1 MTHIMTVWTNLTN
14 HEQNLSKWCS
24 NVFLHP
30 MDSRGCR
37 QSTHSKV
44 PRWWE
49 MWCLSWIAHA
59 TGTNPGHTGDSK
71 NSLATRTVMD
81 VHTISR
87 NKTNMCNHVQ
97 HIATAEWKFWR
108 VFFSGWMQKIKTVA
122 DFLLVLAI
130 WPTTNHPLQLANE
143 TLQFRHA
150 ARFCFML
157 EFVCFG
163 WRKKT
168 KVEMI
173 NSMLRVNH
181 TALMFIA

>member
-1 MTHIMTVWTNLTN
+1 
-14 HEQNLSKWCS
+14 
-24 NVFLHP
+24 
-30 MDSRGCR
+30 
-37 QSTHSKV
+37 
-44 PRWWE
+44 
-49 MWCLSWIAHA
+49 
-59 TGTNPGHTGDSK
+59 
-71 NSLATRTVMD
+71 
-81 VHTISR
+81 
-87 NKTNMCNHVQ
+87 
-97 HIATAEWKFWR
+97 
-108 VFFSGWMQKIKTVA
+108 MQKIKTVA